1 MIAINYVIC
10 IFIHRKGKKKK
21 KPLCTPSIYI
31 GHFKQNSESED
42 RPSKVKASIVCPLAP
57 ALV

>member
-1 MIAINYVIC
+1 MY
-10 IFIHRKGKKKK
+10 FHSQEGKKKKK

>member
-1 MIAINYVIC
+1 MLYV
-10 IFIHRKGKKKK
+10 FSFTGREKKKK